1 MEALVVEASGS
12 VPTNVG
18 ARSDL
23 IRFPTSKQCICH
35 LELVDGC
42 LPARLARKVTRLLA
56 SAFDTH
62 ADQVLQIEEAVA
74 EIVANAERYAPR
86 PWQLRL
92 YLDGDALWIGVFDGD
107 ARTSRVLEDLMR
119 RRMIPESTHERGR
132 GLFLARAACQGACW
146 VRATSSGPTGS
157 GGKEVLLRF
166 TGSRSQL
173 PAA

>member
-1 MEALVVEASGS
+1 MH
-12 VPTNVG
+12 TNVSTAGG
-18 ARSDL
+18 APATV
-23 IRFPTSKQCICH
+23 IRFPTSEQCVCR

-42 LPARLARKVTRLLA
+42 LPARLARRVTRLLVT
-56 SAFDTH
+56 SLGIQT
-62 ADQVLQIEEAVA
+62 DQVLQIEEAVA
-74 EIVANAERYAPR
+74 EIVANAERYAPK

-107 ARTSRVLEDLMR
+107 ARTCRVLEDLMR
-119 RRMIPESTHERGR
+119 CPMVPQLTDQRGR

-173 PAA
+173 PED